1 MCSFTVIHLL
11 IQSFPFVRREHGSF
25 FYSGVCNPMPA
36 RYLVA
41 QKAQSRPGQ
50 LFQLLQLVSWIGLHI
65 APGSACIYPVLVSE
79 SAVSPRSLVSFI
91 GEGFRRIKLW
101 PLGLLLSLGCWHHF
115 FLELFSVPH
124 SQGAAS
130 ATYRSKHGAGLSL
143 CSHRLAS
150 CGASGDGSGIPVL
163 HVFHP
168 PCGVCF
174 WPELLKGSLWFIA
187 KQLK

>member
-1 MCSFTVIHLL
+1 MCSFTIIHLL

-79 SAVSPRSLVSFI
+79 SAISPRSLVSFI
-91 GEGFRRIKLW
+91 GEGFRHIKLW
-101 PLGLLLSLGCWHHF
+101 PLGLLLSLGC
-115 FLELFSVPH
+115 
-124 SQGAAS
+124 
-130 ATYRSKHGAGLSL
+130 
-143 CSHRLAS
+143 
-150 CGASGDGSGIPVL
+150 
-163 HVFHP
+163 
-168 PCGVCF
+168 
-174 WPELLKGSLWFIA
+174 
-187 KQLK
+187 